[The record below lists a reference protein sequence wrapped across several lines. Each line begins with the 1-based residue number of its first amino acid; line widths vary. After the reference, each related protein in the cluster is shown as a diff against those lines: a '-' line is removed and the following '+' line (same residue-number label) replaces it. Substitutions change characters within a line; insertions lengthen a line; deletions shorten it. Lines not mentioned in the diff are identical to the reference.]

1 MNLRKV
7 NILKAKPLTMEPRMI
22 SSELLGERLRLL
34 RIEKEL
40 TAERLAELSDISQGY
55 LSLVE
60 RGKRR
65 PTAPVLD
72 RLCEALETSATL
84 IQDPSLDVEKLTK
97 LSSVLEAL
105 SLLDAEGLDFVH
117 QMARKLAP

>member
-1 MNLRKV
+1 
-7 NILKAKPLTMEPRMI
+7 MI